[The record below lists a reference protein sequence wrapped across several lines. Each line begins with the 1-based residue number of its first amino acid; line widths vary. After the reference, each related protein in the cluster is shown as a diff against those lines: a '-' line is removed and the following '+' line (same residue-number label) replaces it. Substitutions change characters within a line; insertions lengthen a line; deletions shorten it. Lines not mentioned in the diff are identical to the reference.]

1 MVLMPIRCH
10 TCGKVVS
17 AKYKHY
23 LDKLKE
29 KDIPEEPQ
37 LHTQVNITE
46 ESTHSKILKEI
57 GITKM
62 CCRILFLCHVNLYQN
77 S

>member
-10 TCGKVVS
+10 SCGKVVS
-17 AKYKHY
+17 AKYKYY
-23 LDKLKE
+23 LEKLKE

-46 ESTHSKILKEI
+46 ESVHSKILKEL

-62 CCRILFLCHVNLYQN
+62 CCRILFITAIEIYGNN
-77 S
+77 